1 MFTKLV
7 SAIRGFL
14 FYLSKYELFHNH
26 LLKLYNFNKIA
37 TRSTIFTE
45 KKENCQGWINYLPLP
60 SCQSG
65 HFFLSDIEK

>member
-1 MFTKLV
+1 MFTKFV
-7 SAIRGFL
+7 SAMIGFL
-14 FYLSKYELFHNH
+14 FHLSSYGLFHNH

-45 KKENCQGWINYLPLP
+45 KKKRKLP
-60 SCQSG
+60 SYQSG